1 MIFAKNILLL
11 FGSGSELY
19 VQFGTT
25 LIRTYLGLVF
35 LNSVQITVSNIL
47 LSIGKAYKGAILTVT
62 RNLFLCT
69 FSGLILCPLI
79 GVKGVMLEGLI
90 ADAGSAVLSFIL
102 IRSECRNLDALL
114 LKRREDRA
122 DIGNRK

>member
-35 LNSVQITVSNIL
+35 LNSVQITSSNIL
-47 LSIGKAYKGAILTVT
+47 LSIDKAYKGAILTVT
-62 RNLFLCT
+62 RNLILCT

-79 GVKGVMLEGLI
+79 GVRGVMLEGPI

-102 IRSECRNLDALL
+102 IRWECRSLDTLL
-114 LKRREDRA
+114 LKRRDG
-122 DIGNRK
+122 I

>member
-11 FGSGSELY
+11 FGSGSDLY
-19 VQFGTT
+19 VRFGVL

-35 LNSVQITVSNIL
+35 LNSVQITASNIL
-47 LSIGKAYKGAILTVT
+47 LSVGKAYKGAILTIT
-62 RNLFLCT
+62 RNLILCT

-79 GVKGVMLEGLI
+79 GVKGVMFEGLI

-102 IRSECRNLDALL
+102 IRSEFRNLDALL
-114 LKRREDRA
+114 SKRGS
-122 DIGNRK
+122 IN